1 MLMIRLVFALLV
13 ITAVVLLGLYL
24 FTNDR
29 KFLQYLKT
37 TVKYTLYLILIA
49 ALLFVVRRFLYV

>member
-13 ITAVVLLGLYL
+13 LTAVVLLGLYL